1 MAVEV
6 FLIEAGDPADNHWS
20 SLVIGK
26 NCGVVGLIGNSKVVL
41 ASHDVRDIV
50 LAGDMKLG
58 LVDITDG
65 DSGHCRASDGS
76 SSVVVGVEGS
86 TVSVDISSSDPGSVV
101 VDIDLTGVCKIL
113 LSRLLV
119 GQDLVDGD
127 VPLELDVTRAS
138 VVAGPLNPDS
148 LVVDVTVDVVMLET
162 DKLSWLFQGTPWDI
176 PGMGCLT
183 PWFEPGIVAWG
194 GSLRVPAW
202 EIGDN
207 PGISGLT
214 FDVIL

>member
-1 MAVEV
+1 M
-6 FLIEAGDPADNHWS
+6 
-20 SLVIGK
+20 
-26 NCGVVGLIGNSKVVL
+26 

-58 LVDITDG
+58 LVEITDG
-65 DSGHCRASDGS
+65 DRGHCRASDGL
-76 SSVVVGVEGS
+76 SSVVVVVGG

-101 VDIDLTGVCKIL
+101 VDIDLTGFCKIL

-127 VPLELDVTRAS
+127 VPLELDVTRDS
-138 VVAGPLNPDS
+138 VAAGPVNPDS
-148 LVVDVTVDVVMLET
+148 LEVDVTVDVVMLET
-162 DKLSWLFQGTPWDI
+162 DKLSWLFQGAPWDI
-176 PGMGCLT
+176 PGIGCLT
-183 PWFEPGIVAWG
+183 PRFEPGIVSWG